1 MSKEETKTKKKKYKL
16 QVMDIIT
23 ISFTAII
30 VGIMGFVVYDHFAD
44 KKNDPSL
51 TTQAPVTAAPTK
63 EPTLSDIGN
72 IYGNITND
80 ANVVIIDDRE
90 YFISADDNGDKNIY
104 VTSNNVTTPLIKTDA
119 SSLNVVTDY
128 ISFAGQLNTKGYYVF
143 YINANGN
150 ICYVVDGPV
159 GKDHEQKSSL
169 TEVVFLSGSYSSINV
184 SGEFLYHLNSDG
196 VIGKTSII
204 NKTTQDLTSERA
216 YKNFVLYYGQI
227 YAQGKDDNFIYSI
240 PSVLQETSSATAT
253 AAATAT
259 GEAVNESKEKLIIS
273 DSVEAY
279 ALDNEW
285 IYTAGENGIV
295 RYLPD
300 GLNQK
305 DTLSREKANKINV
318 YSNAIFYMVGNHL
331 YTSSFE
337 SLLLDSIIDI
347 GEVSSLTGINL
358 SSSAIYLVNEDGKLC
373 KSTYNSETKTYNEFK
388 TMN

>member
-1 MSKEETKTKKKKYKL
+1 MSNEETKTKKKKKKYKL

-30 VGIMGFVVYDHFAD
+30 VGIMGFVVYDHFTD
-44 KKNDPSL
+44 KQNDSSL
-51 TTQAPVTAAPTK
+51 ATQAPVTAAPTS

-72 IYGNITND
+72 IYGNLTND
-80 ANVVIIDDRE
+80 ANVVIIDNRE
-90 YFISADDNGDKNIY
+90 YFISADDNGDKNIF
-104 VTSNNVTTPLIKTDA
+104 VTANNVTASLIKTDA

-128 ISFAGQLNTKGYYVF
+128 ISFAGQINTKGYYVF
-143 YINANGN
+143 YINADGN

-159 GKDHEQKSSL
+159 GKDHEQKTSL

-196 VIGKTSII
+196 VIGKTSIV

-216 YKNFVLYYGQI
+216 YKNFVLHYGEI
-227 YAQGKDDNFIYSI
+227 YAQGRDDNYIYSV
-240 PSVLQETSSATAT
+240 PSVLSDTSSATAT
-253 AAATAT
+253 PT
-259 GEAVNESKEKLIIS
+259 GEEKESNEKLIIS
-273 DSVEAY
+273 DSIDAY
-279 ALDNEW
+279 ALDNKW

-300 GLNQK
+300 GLNKK
-305 DTLSREKANKINV
+305 DTLSKEKANKINV
-318 YSNAIFYMVGNHL
+318 YNNAIFYMIGNHL

-337 SLLLDSIIDI
+337 SLLLDSVIDI
-347 GEVSSLTGINL
+347 GEVSSSAGINI
-358 SSSAIYLVNEDGKLC
+358 SSSAIYIVNENGKLC
-373 KSTYNSETKTYNEFK
+373 KSTYNAETKAYNEFK

>member
-1 MSKEETKTKKKKYKL
+1 MSKEESKSKKKKYKL

-30 VGIMGFVVYDHFAD
+30 VGIMGFVVYDHFSD
-44 KKNDPSL
+44 KQNNPPSATL
-51 TTQAPVTAAPTK
+51 APVTAAPTK

-72 IYGNITND
+72 IYGNFTND
-80 ANVVIIDDRE
+80 ANVVVIDDRE
-90 YFISADDNGDKNIY
+90 YFISADENGEKNIY
-104 VTSNNVTTPLIKTDA
+104 VKANNVTTSLIKADA

-143 YINANGN
+143 YINEKGN

-159 GKDHEQKSSL
+159 GRNHEQKSSL
-169 TEVVFLSGSYSSINV
+169 TEVIFLNGSYSSINV

-216 YKNFVLYYGQI
+216 YKNFVLHYGEI
-227 YAQGKDDNFIYSI
+227 YAQGKDDNYIYSV
-240 PSVLQETSSATAT
+240 PSVIQDKTSANTTAKPT
-253 AAATAT
+253 SDK
-259 GEAVNESKEKLIIS
+259 EDSNEKLIIS
-273 DSVEAY
+273 DSIEAY
-279 ALDNEW
+279 ALDNKW

-300 GLNQK
+300 GLNKK
-305 DTLSREKANKINV
+305 DTLSKEKANKINV
-318 YSNAIFYMVGNHL
+318 YNNAIFYMVGNHL

-337 SLLLDSIIDI
+337 SLLLDSVIDI
-347 GEVSSLTGINL
+347 GEVSSFAGINL
-358 SSSAIYLVNEDGKLC
+358 SSSAVYLVNENGKLC
-373 KSTYNSETKTYNEFK
+373 KSTYNAETKTYNEFK